1 MSVTRS
7 HRVGSD
13 GFALL
18 VRLFAGLK
26 RKGRVIDVI
35 WFQHDLNYARAVLAL
50 ADDTED
56 DAVREISA
64 SLREK
69 MRDILAPPAPA
80 APVVE
85 RPGNRSGSNLVPV
98 KAIAEDV
105 DPPTP
110 ENRYIG
116 RLRSVQGINDVSKR
130 NRSCKYRIP
139 SSRIGQRA

>member
-1 MSVTRS
+1 MSIAMS

-35 WFQHDLNYARAVLAL
+35 WFQHDLNYARAILAL

-56 DAVREISA
+56 DSVREISA
-64 SLREK
+64 NLREK
-69 MRDILAPPAPA
+69 MRDVLAPPPPP
-80 APVVE
+80 APVVVE
-85 RPGNRSGSNLVPV
+85 RAANVVPV
-98 KAIAEDV
+98 RAAAEA
-105 DPPTP
+105 PEAPSP

-116 RLRSVQGINDVSKR
+116 RLR
-130 NRSCKYRIP
+130 
-139 SSRIGQRA
+139 